1 MRNSHEHPGIVAK
14 HLSHVVT
21 LSRLEFCK
29 EHPPFCLLSHSVS
42 RREGGGPSVPDSRL
56 EPETVPPHALSLLR
70 RRCVTPAAS
79 FTSLRLSFLF
89 CKIGALIITTRVTA
103 HTVRSLRPGTCRV
116 LSVPK
121 ECQPRVLPPW
131 RLGAGG
137 FLCRAGRLCRLPIQ
151 PPRRSPAL
159 IPDCPLLTRREERHP
174 GDHGREGCLLLR
186 NRGNASLFSFSR
198 PCHPRFETL

>member
-42 RREGGGPSVPDSRL
+42 RREEGGPSVPDSRL
-56 EPETVPPHALSLLR
+56 EPETVPPHALTLLR

-79 FTSLRLSFLF
+79 FTSLSLSFLF
-89 CKIGALIITTRVTA
+89 CKIGVLIITTRVTA

-121 ECQPRVLPPW
+121 ECQPRVLSSLETW
-131 RLGAGG
+131 
-137 FLCRAGRLCRLPIQ
+137 CRGIPLQGRTTLPLAY
-151 PPRRSPAL
+151 PA
-159 IPDCPLLTRREERHP
+159 TEEVP
-174 GDHGREGCLLLR
+174 
-186 NRGNASLFSFSR
+186 STYS
-198 PCHPRFETL
+198 